1 MPRTIDIGTRR
12 KVNKNAKVEV
22 LEYRGFKPFSY
33 QRDVID
39 LIVKD
44 SKHKHRTVA
53 VKSRRQVGKSRLI
66 ENLLLYAG
74 INWTRSVS
82 ICVSPTLGQ
91 ARKLYKE
98 IMDAISASDIVA
110 NSNATLLEIK
120 LKNQSEILFKSAEQ
134 GESLR
139 GFTVTGLLCIDEA
152 SYISDDVYYTILP
165 WCDVS
170 GAPKLIVSTPRM
182 KSGFFYTCIQRG
194 LIGND
199 EEYYTVDWCDPK
211 YQEDLDK
218 LLPAERLEEY
228 RRMLPSQQFKSEYLG
243 QFLDDEGVVFTNFKN
258 CTEKNEIKPTD
269 QLYWGIDWGN
279 GGGDDTVL
287 TAVNQDGKQV
297 FLQWWNNLTP
307 NNQVRTICELIP
319 RYAQQTVTITPELNS
334 IGTPY
339 TDMVKERLGS
349 RIGDKIQG
357 FVTTN
362 KSKNDLVSQ
371 LQVAFEQGHI
381 KILPYEKQLIE
392 LGAYAMDFNPKTK
405 TITYNAPQ
413 GLHDDICIGLMLAW
427 DGYLKSSKRG
437 NYCISVV

>member
-1 MPRTIDIGTRR
+1 MAKLVDNGSIRVWD
-12 KVNKNAKVEV
+12 KNAKVEV
-22 LEYRGFKPFSY
+22 LEYRGFRPFSY

-39 LIVKD
+39 LITKD
-44 SKHKHRTVA
+44 SHRKHRTVA

-74 INWTRSVS
+74 INWTRSVN

-91 ARKLYKE
+91 ARKLFKE
-98 IMDAISASDIVA
+98 IMDAIGNSDIVKA
-110 NSNATLLEIK
+110 SNATLLEIK
-120 LKNQSEILFKSAEQ
+120 LKNRSEILFKSAEQ

-170 GAPKLIVSTPRM
+170 GAPTLIVSTPRV
-182 KSGFFYTCIQRG
+182 KSGFFYSCIQRG
-194 LIGND
+194 LMRDG
-199 EEYYTVDWCDPK
+199 EFYTVDWCDPK
-211 YQEDLDK
+211 YQDDLNK
-218 LLPAERLEEY
+218 LLPPERLEEY
-228 RRMLPSQQFKSEYLG
+228 KRLLPAQQFKSEYLG
-243 QFLDDEGVVFTNFKN
+243 EFLDDEGVVFTNFKN
-258 CTEKNEIKPTD
+258 CTEKNEIKSSD

-287 TAVNQDGKQV
+287 TAVNQEGKQV
-297 FLQWWNNLTP
+297 YLAWWNNLTP
-307 NNQVRTICELIP
+307 NNQIRTICEMIP
-319 RYAQQTVTITPELNS
+319 RYKEQTVSITPELNS

-339 TDMVKERLGS
+339 TDMVREKLGKYL
-349 RIGDKIQG
+349 GDKIQG
-357 FVTTN
+357 FMTTN

-371 LQVAFEQGHI
+371 LQVAFEQGQI

-405 TITYNAPQ
+405 TVTYNAPQ

-427 DGYLKSSKRG
+427 DGYLKSAKRG

>member
-1 MPRTIDIGTRR
+1 MPKLIDNGNRR
-12 KVNKNAKVEV
+12 VLDKNANVEV
-22 LEYRGFKPFSY
+22 LEYRGFRPFSY

-39 LIVKD
+39 LITKD
-44 SKHKHRTVA
+44 SQHKHRTVA

-74 INWTRSVS
+74 INWTRSVN

-91 ARKLYKE
+91 ARKLFKE
-98 IMDAISASDIVA
+98 IMDAIGNSDIVKA
-110 NSNATLLEIK
+110 SNATLLEIK
-120 LKNQSEILFKSAEQ
+120 LKNRSEILFKSAEQ

-170 GAPKLIVSTPRM
+170 GAPTLIVSTPRV
-182 KSGFFYTCIQRG
+182 KSGFFYSCIQRG
-194 LIGND
+194 LMRDG
-199 EEYYTVDWCDPK
+199 EFYTVDWCDPK
-211 YQEDLDK
+211 YQDDLNK
-218 LLPAERLEEY
+218 LLPPERLEEY
-228 RRMLPSQQFKSEYLG
+228 KRLLPAQQFKSEYLG
-243 QFLDDEGVVFTNFKN
+243 EFLDDEGVVFTNFKN
-258 CTEKNEIKPTD
+258 CTEKNEIKPSD
-269 QLYWGIDWGN
+269 LLYWGIDWGN

-287 TAVNQDGKQV
+287 TAVNQEGKQV
-297 FLQWWNNLTP
+297 YLAWWNNLTP
-307 NNQVRTICELIP
+307 NNQVRTICEMIP
-319 RYAQQTVTITPELNS
+319 RYTEQTVSITPELNS

-339 TDMVKERLGS
+339 TDMVKERLG
-349 RIGDKIQG
+349 RRLGDKIEG
-357 FVTTN
+357 FMTTN

-371 LQVAFEQGHI
+371 LQVAFEQEQI

-405 TITYNAPQ
+405 TVTYNAPQ

-427 DGYLKSSKRG
+427 DGYLKPR
-437 NYCISVV
+437 